1 MCGQIEARPDWR
13 VDKLN
18 KEKIILP
25 DPGDVAPENIASV
38 MAQMAAIQM
47 SLAARLVTENAERS
61 QIDAD
66 SLLTVEEAANK
77 LKCSEDWLY
86 KRAKRLPFTVRVG
99 RNLRFSERGIEEAIR
114 AGMRFA

>member
-1 MCGQIEARPDWR
+1 M
-13 VDKLN
+13 N
-18 KEKIILP
+18 KEKIVIP
-25 DPGDVAPENIASV
+25 DPGAIAPEHIASV

-47 SLAARLVTENAERS
+47 SLATRLVTENTERAQS
-61 QIDAD
+61 EAD
-66 SLLTVEEAANK
+66 SLLTVEEAAIK

-114 AGMRFA
+114 AGVQFA

>member
-1 MCGQIEARPDWR
+1 M
-13 VDKLN
+13 N
-18 KEKIILP
+18 KEKIVIP
-25 DPGDVAPENIASV
+25 DLGAIAPENIASV

-47 SLAARLVTENAERS
+47 SLATRLVTENTERAQS
-61 QIDAD
+61 EAD
-66 SLLTVEEAANK
+66 SLLTVGEAAIK

-114 AGMRFA
+114 AGIQFA